1 LNPTRALA
9 PRRHRKGRRRR
20 TALAAVGL
28 LVVMIAAATTAL
40 IVFRYLPALDE
51 ARALRADLELT
62 ASRVRATGLDIDRA
76 TLDLLAREL
85 GTAHERLDRLSA
97 LLAEDPLIGLAR
109 LFPPTQADV
118 RGADAVVTAAQE
130 LLDAADEGLVIGR
143 KFAEIKDDVGTD
155 PRTSSSLSRLLE
167 LMVTSRERA
176 SAIHV
181 TLTRARAAL
190 EAMPDGLSGPM
201 QSARQEM
208 VGRIDELSPLIESYL
223 TMSDRLPSILGWD
236 RPRRYLV
243 LTQNPA
249 ELRPTGGYIGSYG
262 ILTFDRGQPTE
273 RTFRDSAL
281 LDFPWEYPY
290 IEPPSELTNYLLGP
304 GQPWQFADAN
314 WSPDFPTSARD
325 ALRLYVNESGDDRID
340 GVIGI
345 TTYTIDEL
353 LKVTGPI
360 AVPEYDV
367 TIASG
372 ETTLKSIQLTRVPR
386 PGENR
391 KAFLSSFADRLFERL
406 LAMPPR
412 QWVDLLAQAETF
424 GRQRLV
430 IGWFK
435 DTDDQSLARRGGFDG
450 AVRKDA
456 GDYLYPVDS
465 NVAPASK
472 MNAIVTRSL
481 RLEVSLDRLGNA
493 NNTLDVTWANPI
505 ETAAG
510 APYRKV
516 PTLESLR
523 ILGMYFRLLAP
534 EGSRIE
540 SVSGG
545 TLVKLTAPA
554 LVANEAGRAVIG
566 TYLMVPPGST
576 TLRYAWTSP
585 AAAVVYAGSGRYQL
599 TIQKQPGLLPGPLTL
614 TIQAPD
620 GFQIRSA
627 SPGLRISGGSATIS
641 TSFSEDLEFDIG
653 YEPLETA
660 PN

>member
-1 LNPTRALA
+1 LKALPDMA
-9 PRRHRKGRRRR
+9 PRRHPATGHRGRKVLAAGGLLLVVVAATA
-20 TALAAVGL
+20 TALAVL
-28 LVVMIAAATTAL
+28 
-40 IVFRYLPALDE
+40 RYLPALDE
-51 ARALRADLELT
+51 ARELRTDLELT
-62 ASRVRATGLDIDRA
+62 AALVRATGVEIDSP
-76 TLDLLAREL
+76 TVDLLARDL
-85 GTAHERLDRLSA
+85 AAANQRLDGLSA
-97 LLAEDPLIGLAR
+97 LLADDPFIGLAR
-109 LFPPTQADV
+109 MFPPTQADV
-118 RGADAVVTAAQE
+118 QGADTVVAAAQQ
-130 LLDAADEGLVIGR
+130 LLGAADEGLVIGR
-143 KFAEIKDDVGTD
+143 QFVEIKDAEETD

-167 LMVTSRERA
+167 LMATSRERV
-176 SAIHV
+176 SAMQGA
-181 TLTRARAAL
+181 LARARETL
-190 EAMPDGLSGPM
+190 EAMPDGLAGPV

-208 VGRIDELSPLIESYL
+208 VGRIDELSPLVETYAA
-223 TMSDRLPSILGWD
+223 MSDGLPAILGWHGT
-236 RPRRYLV
+236 RRYLV

-262 ILTFDRGQPTE
+262 ILTFDRGHPTE

-281 LDFPWEYPY
+281 LDFPWDFPVVK
-290 IEPPSELTNYLLGP
+290 PPTELTNYLLGP

-360 AVPEYDV
+360 AVPEFDV
-367 TIASG
+367 TIAAG

-386 PGENR
+386 PGESR
-391 KAFLSSFADRLFERL
+391 KAFLSSFADHLFERV

-412 QWVDLLAQAETF
+412 QWVDLFARAEIF

-430 IGWFK
+430 LGWFK
-435 DTDDQSLARRGGFDG
+435 DPDDQSIAARGGFDG
-450 AVRKDA
+450 SVRQDA
-456 GDYLYPVDS
+456 GDYAYPVDS

-481 RLEVSLDRLGNA
+481 RLDVTLDRLGNA
-493 NNTLDVTWANPI
+493 RNTLDITWDNPI

-510 APYRKV
+510 APYREV

-545 TLVKLTAPA
+545 SLVKLTAPA
-554 LVANEAGRAVIG
+554 LVGNEAGRAVIG

-576 TLRYAWTSP
+576 SLRYVWTSP
-585 AAAVVYAGSGRYQL
+585 AAADATNGRYHL
-599 TIQKQPGLLPGPLTL
+599 TVQKQPGLLAGPLSL
-614 TIQAPD
+614 TIQVPD
-620 GFQIRSA
+620 GFEIRSA
-627 SPGLRISGGSATIS
+627 SAGLRITGATAITTIS
-641 TSFSEDLEFDIG
+641 FGSDLEFDVG
-653 YEPLETA
+653 YASVDPPTK
-660 PN
+660 

>member
-1 LNPTRALA
+1 MT
-9 PRRHRKGRRRR
+9 PRRHRPTGHRRRN
-20 TALAAVGL
+20 ALAAGGL
-28 LVVMIAAATTAL
+28 ILVVIAVTGAALA
-40 IVFRYLPALDE
+40 VFRYMPALDE
-51 ARALRADLELT
+51 ARELRADLELT
-62 ASRVRATGLDIDRA
+62 AAHVKATGLDIDSP
-76 TLDLLAREL
+76 TVDLLAQDL
-85 GTAHERLDRLSA
+85 TAAHERLDRLSA
-97 LLAEDPLIGLAR
+97 LLASDPFIGLAR
-109 LFPPTQADV
+109 MFPPTQADV
-118 RGADAVVTAAQE
+118 RGADTVVEAAQE
-130 LLDAADEGLVIGR
+130 LLHAADEGLVIG
-143 KFAEIKDDVGTD
+143 KQFVEIKDRKEADPGTG
-155 PRTSSSLSRLLE
+155 SSLSKLLE
-167 LMVTSRERA
+167 LMATSRE
-176 SAIHV
+176 HV
-181 TLTRARAAL
+181 STIQGAFARARDAL
-190 EAMPDGLSGPM
+190 EAVPDGVADPI
-201 QSARQEM
+201 QNARQEM
-208 VGRIDELSPLIESYL
+208 VGRIDELSPLVETYAA
-223 TMSDRLPSILGWD
+223 MSERLPAILGWD
-236 RPRRYLV
+236 GTRRYLV

-262 ILTFDRGQPTE
+262 ILTFDRGHPTE
-273 RTFRDSAL
+273 RTFRDVAL
-281 LDFPWEYPY
+281 LDFPWDFPF
-290 IEPPSELTNYLLGP
+290 IKPPTELTNYLLGP
-304 GQPWQFADAN
+304 AQPWQFADAN

-325 ALRLYVNESGDDRID
+325 ALRLYVNESGDGRID

-353 LKVTGPI
+353 LKVTGPV

-372 ETTLKSIQLTRVPR
+372 ETTLKSIELTRVPR

-430 IGWFK
+430 LGWFK
-435 DTDDQSLARRGGFDG
+435 DADDQRLAARGGFDG
-450 AVRKDA
+450 AVRDDA

-493 NNTLDVTWANPI
+493 NNTLDVTWDNPI

-523 ILGMYFRLLAP
+523 ILGMYFRLMAP

-554 LVANEAGRAVIG
+554 MVGNEAGRAVIG

-585 AAAVVYAGSGRYQL
+585 AAAVVYAGSGTYHL
-599 TIQKQPGLLPGPLTL
+599 TIQKQPGLLAGPLSL
-614 TIQAPD
+614 TIQVPD
-620 GFQIRSA
+620 GFEIRSA
-627 SPGLRISGGSATIS
+627 SAGLRTSGATATAA
-641 TSFSEDLEFDIG
+641 TSFSSDLEFDIG
-653 YEPLETA
+653 YEPVDATR
-660 PN
+660 

>member
-1 LNPTRALA
+1 MA
-9 PRRHRKGRRRR
+9 PRRHRTTRRRR
-20 TALAAVGL
+20 TVLAAGGL
-28 LVVMIAAATTAL
+28 LLLAIAAAGIAL
-40 IVFRYLPALDE
+40 AVFRYLPAFDE
-51 ARALRADLELT
+51 ARALQTDLQLT
-62 ASRVRATGLDIDRA
+62 AARVRAAGLDIDSP
-76 TLDLLAREL
+76 TVELLAQDL
-85 GTAHERLDRLSA
+85 AAAHERLDRLAA
-97 LLAEDPLIGLAR
+97 LLAEDPFIGLAR
-109 LFPPTQADV
+109 IFPPTQAEVD
-118 RGADAVVTAAQE
+118 GADTVVEAAQQ
-130 LLDAADEGLVIGR
+130 LMGAADEGLVIGR
-143 KFAEIKDDVGTD
+143 RFVEIKDAEQSD
-155 PRTSSSLSRLLE
+155 PGATSSLSRLLE
-167 LMVTSRERA
+167 LMATSRERV
-176 SAIHV
+176 SAIRGA
-181 TLTRARAAL
+181 LSGARGAL
-190 EAMPDGLSGPM
+190 EAMPDGLAGPM
-201 QSARQEM
+201 QNARREM
-208 VGRIDELSPLIESYL
+208 IGRIDELSPLVEAYA
-223 TMSDRLPSILGWD
+223 TMSDRLPAILGWD
-236 RPRRYLV
+236 GARRYLV

-262 ILTFDRGQPTE
+262 ILSFERGHPTE
-273 RTFRDSAL
+273 RTFRDVAL
-281 LDFPWEYPY
+281 LDFPWDFPV
-290 IEPPSELTNYLLGP
+290 IKPPTELTNYLLGP

-360 AVPEYDV
+360 AVPEYDA

-412 QWVDLLAQAETF
+412 QWVDLLTQAETF

-430 IGWFK
+430 LGWFK
-435 DTDDQSLARRGGFDG
+435 DAEDQSIASRGGFDG
-450 AVRKDA
+450 AVRQDA
-456 GDYLYPVDS
+456 GDYIYPVDS
-465 NVAPASK
+465 NVTPASK

-481 RLEVSLDRLGNA
+481 ELEVTLDRSGNA
-493 NNTLDVTWANPI
+493 RNTLDVTWDNPI
-505 ETAAG
+505 ETAVG
-510 APYRKV
+510 APYREV

-545 TLVKLTAPA
+545 SLVKLTAPA
-554 LVANEAGRAVIG
+554 SVSSEAGRAVIG

-576 TLRYAWTSP
+576 TLRYIWTSP
-585 AAAVVYAGSGRYQL
+585 AAAAVDAASGRYHL

-614 TIQAPD
+614 TIQVPD
-620 GFQIRSA
+620 GFSIRSA
-627 SPGLRISGGSATIS
+627 SPGLAVSGGSATVA
-641 TSFSEDLEFDIG
+641 TSFDEDLEFDIG
-653 YEPLETA
+653 YHSLETS
-660 PN
+660 PG